1 VLIDWYTVIAQI
13 INFLVLIALAKHF
26 LYGRIINAMNQ
37 REERIAARLAEATQ
51 KKQEAEQL
59 EQIYRQQNQQLEIQ
73 KKAILDQAQEQAEAQ
88 RKLLLE
94 KARQEVDDLQARWY
108 DAIQQEKNVF
118 LQELRQR
125 AGRQVYAVARR
136 ALQDLAN
143 AALEDQLIRVLIQRL
158 QTLDEEERRLIVE
171 SVHKGNKALVV
182 NSAFEI
188 PEERRQELHQA
199 VQDFLNNGFR
209 VDYRTAPEV
218 ILGIELKTPSHKIAW
233 TLENYL
239 ETLEADL
246 QEALDEKAG
255 PKQQPKLPH
264 HDQ

>member
-1 VLIDWYTVIAQI
+1 MLIDWYTVIAQI

-88 RKLLLE
+88 RKLLLDQ
-94 KARQEVDDLQARWY
+94 ARQEVDELKARWY
-108 DAIQQEKNVF
+108 DAIQQEKNAF

-143 AALEDQLIRVLIQRL
+143 ADLEEQIMGVFIQRL
-158 QTLDEEERRLIVE
+158 QNLDEKERRMIAASIHE
-171 SVHKGNKALVV
+171 GNKHLVV
-182 NSAFEI
+182 NSSFEI
-188 PEERRQELHQA
+188 PEDRRQQLNQA
-199 VQDFLNNGFR
+199 LQKFLNNGFR
-209 VDYRTAPEV
+209 IEYRTDPEV
-218 ILGIELKTPSHKIAW
+218 ISGIELKTPSHKLAW
-233 TLENYL
+233 SLDDYL

-246 QEALDEKAG
+246 QTALEDKTKAETTD
-255 PKQQPKLPH
+255 KTTERNE
-264 HDQ
+264 